1 MAGTKSR
8 PFCFVA
14 QFVGW
19 VERSDTHQLPLR
31 GEMMGIA
38 ALHPSY
44 APESY
49 GARNTLFTIRVDR
62 MFSFH
67 APRIYQLSRCIGQAL
82 LQRLSVAREQRR
94 LTPRQPKRFSN
105 EKGRIARM
113 YRVRLHSVSVA

>member
-62 MFSFH
+62 MFTISMRRAFTN
-67 APRIYQLSRCIGQAL
+67 SRDASDKHCCNA
-82 LQRLSVAREQRR
+82 
-94 LTPRQPKRFSN
+94 
-105 EKGRIARM
+105 
-113 YRVRLHSVSVA
+113 